1 MIGMLSKW
9 WAATASQ
16 IIQDGTADQHI
27 LAVLQQLLS
36 CAAILRCGLPHTHKA
51 LSRTPCL

>member
-1 MIGMLSKW
+1 MMGMLSKW

-27 LAVLQQLLS
+27 LAVLQKL
-36 CAAILRCGLPHTHKA
+36 
-51 LSRTPCL
+51 